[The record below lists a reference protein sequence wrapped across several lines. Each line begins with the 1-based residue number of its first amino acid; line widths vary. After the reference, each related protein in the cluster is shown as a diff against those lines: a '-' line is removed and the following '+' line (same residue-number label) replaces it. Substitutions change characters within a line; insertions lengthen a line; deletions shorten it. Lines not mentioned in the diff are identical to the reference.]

1 MYSTT
6 TNVYY
11 SDKEDNTYLQ
21 IEIEGDYGTMYQIYS
36 KGDVFESEIVTNLW
50 LCEDGI
56 EYDDKLETWQL
67 EFLKSIFSNA
77 KKI

>member
-11 SDKEDNTYLQ
+11 SDKVDNTYLQ

-36 KGDVFESEIVTNLW
+36 KGDVFESEIVTYLW
-50 LCEDGI
+50 LCEDGV
-56 EYDDKLETWQL
+56 EYDDKLEPWQL
-67 EFLKSIFSNA
+67 EFLKSIFPNA